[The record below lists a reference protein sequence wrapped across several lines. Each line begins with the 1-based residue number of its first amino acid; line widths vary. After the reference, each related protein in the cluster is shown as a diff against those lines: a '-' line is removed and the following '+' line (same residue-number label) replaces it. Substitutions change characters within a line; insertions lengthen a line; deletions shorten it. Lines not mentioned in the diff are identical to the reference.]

1 MNFPIFNDKN
11 EKPLENLLSDG
22 GFASIFRT
30 IGCVG
35 DSLSSGEFE
44 EKRDGQTFWHDRY
57 DYSWGQFISRATGA
71 KVYNFSR
78 GGMTAKIYCE
88 AFADEQGFW
97 DTEKAC
103 QAYILALGV
112 NDLMGDKQEIGSTKD
127 IDITDYT
134 KNRKTF
140 AGYLGEIV
148 QRLKEISPRAY
159 FFFMTMPRSD
169 DGEEKNRI
177 RLAHAELMYL
187 FAEFFSNSFVLD
199 FNRYAP
205 VYDADFRKNYYLENH
220 MNACGY
226 ALTAKMTMTYI
237 DFIIRHNAEAFR
249 NVGMFG
255 PRENI

>member
-11 EKPLENLLSDG
+11 EIPLEHLLSDG
-22 GFASIFRT
+22 GFAAIFRS

-44 EKRDGQTFWHDRY
+44 EKREGQTFWHDRY
-57 DYSWGQFISRATGA
+57 EYSWGQFIARTTGA

-88 AFADEQGFW
+88 TFAEEQGFW

-112 NDLMGDKQEIGSTKD
+112 NDLMGEKQEVGSTED
-127 IDITDYT
+127 ICPDDYT
-134 KNRKTF
+134 KNKKTF
-140 AGYLGEIV
+140 AGYLGQIV
-148 QRLKEISPRAY
+148 QRLKEISPRAF

-169 DGEEKNRI
+169 DEKEKDDI
-177 RLAHAELMYL
+177 RFAHSKLMYE
-187 FAEFFSNSFVLD
+187 FANYFSNSFVID
-199 FNRYAP
+199 FYKYAP
-205 VYDADFRKNYYLENH
+205 VYDADFRERYYLENH

-226 ALTAKMTMTYI
+226 CLTAKMTMTYI
-237 DFIIRHNAEAFR
+237 DYIIRHNANAFR
-249 NVGMFG
+249 TVGMFA
-255 PRENI
+255 PRENL